1 MNRQTR
7 TFIVVAIA
15 VVAATVA
22 SYGTYRALSRVPQQ
36 PVQMPTKKAV
46 IAAKSMPL
54 GTLITRDAV
63 KVVDWPAQTPLQ
75 GGFSTIDEVVNRGL
89 ITSVVENEPISENKL
104 APKEAG
110 AGLAPTIMAGMRAI
124 SLRVNEVIGVAGFVV
139 PGSRVDIVTILANK
153 SQGSSGS
160 DTISRVVVSNVTVLS
175 AGTRYDQDEARTDG
189 KAIRSTVVTV
199 MVSPIDADR
208 IALAQSQGELMLTLR
223 HPLDLEP
230 TDPRGVRLAALY
242 AGAGAEDSAPK
253 PAPRASGVR
262 RALAPPPPPPPPAP
276 PVVKA
281 YTVETIRAAK
291 RSEETLLGG
300 YVAR

>member
-36 PVQMPTKKAV
+36 PVQLPTKKAV

-242 AGAGAEDSAPK
+242 AGAEDSAPK

>member
-15 VVAATVA
+15 IVAATVA
-22 SYGTYRALSRVPQQ
+22 SYGTYRALSRIPEK
-36 PVQMPTKKAV
+36 PVEMPTKKAV
-46 IAAKSMPL
+46 VAAKQMPL

-63 KVVDWPAQTPLQ
+63 KLVDWPAQTPLQ
-75 GGFSTIDEVVNRGL
+75 GGFSTLDEVVDRGL
-89 ITSVVENEPISENKL
+89 ISAVVENEPISENKL

-110 AGLAPTIMAGMRAI
+110 AGLSPTIKPGMRAI
-124 SLRVNEVIGVAGFVV
+124 SIRVNDTIGVAGFVV
-139 PGSRVDIVTILANK
+139 PGSRVDVVSILADKRGNNEML
-153 SQGSSGS
+153 
-160 DTISRVVVSNVTVLS
+160 SRVVLSNVLVLS
-175 AGTRYDQDEARTDG
+175 AGTRYDQEESRTDG
-189 KAIRSTVVTV
+189 KPIRSSVATL
-199 MVSPIDADR
+199 MLDPLDADR
-208 IALAQSQGELMLTLR
+208 VALAQSQGELVLTLR

-230 TDPRGVRLAALY
+230 SDQRGIRFASLIT
-242 AGAGAEDSAPK
+242 GAEEAAPK
-253 PAPRASGVR
+253 PAAPAGPR
-262 RALAPPPPPPPPAP
+262 RALPPPPPPPPAP

>member
-22 SYGTYRALSRVPQQ
+22 SYGTYRALSRIPQK
-36 PVQMPTKKAV
+36 PVEMPTKKAV
-46 IAAKSMPL
+46 VAAKQMPL

-63 KVVDWPAQTPLQ
+63 KLVDWPAQTPLQ
-75 GGFSTIDEVVNRGL
+75 GGFSTLDEVVDRGL

-110 AGLAPTIMAGMRAI
+110 AGLSPTIKPGMRAI
-124 SLRVNEVIGVAGFVV
+124 SVRVNEVIGVAGFVV
-139 PGSRVDIVTILANK
+139 PGSRVDVVSILANK
-153 SQGSSGS
+153 
-160 DTISRVVVSNVTVLS
+160 TAANNEPLSRVVISNVLVLS
-175 AGTRYDQDEARTDG
+175 AGTRYDQEEARTGG
-189 KAIRSTVVTV
+189 KAIRSTVVTL
-199 MVSPIDADR
+199 MVDPLDGDR

-230 TDPRGVRLAALY
+230 SDSRGIRLASLVT
-242 AGAGAEDSAPK
+242 GGEETAPK
-253 PAPRASGVR
+253 PAAPAGPR
-262 RALAPPPPPPPPAP
+262 RALPPPPPPPPAP